1 MTDNE
6 ILALLKKYPFL
17 IIKDYNSKP
26 IYSKRDLPNHNY
38 YTYWDNTGWKG
49 IWKKF
54 LHKIFEVYDKLS
66 DQEKSLVMFYD
77 IKEKWGKLR
86 VDLAYPSAH
95 IEFNDIITQVE
106 LLSEITC
113 IKCGKIPKDSKG
125 NPIIWNTKG
134 YIVPLCK
141 KCAKKSLIERGYN
154 KAQITKKL
162 LEMKIVQS
170 EFIVTSESR
179 NDYKETH
186 YRVDGD
192 WIKATKIIKMEQKPL
207 NEE

>member
-6 ILALLKKYPFL
+6 ILELLRKYPFL
-17 IIKDYNSKP
+17 IITGYNGKS
-26 IYSKRDLPNHNY
+26 IYPKRDLPNHNY
-38 YTYWDNTGWKG
+38 YTYWDNTGWKD

-86 VDLAYPSAH
+86 VDLAYPSTH

-106 LLSEITC
+106 LLSEVTC

-125 NPIIWNTKG
+125 DPIIWNTKG
-134 YIVPLCK
+134 YIVPFCK

-179 NDYKETH
+179 DDYKEIH
-186 YRVDGD
+186 YKVSDD
-192 WIKATKIIKMEQKPL
+192 WIKAVKIIKMEWKPL
-207 NEE
+207 NKK

>member
-6 ILALLKKYPFL
+6 ILELLKKYPFL
-17 IIKDYNSKP
+17 IITGYNGKS
-26 IYSKRDLPNHNY
+26 IYPKRDLPNHNY
-38 YTYWDNTGWKG
+38 YTYWDNTGWKD

-54 LHKIFEVYDKLS
+54 LYKIFEVYDKLS

-86 VDLAYPSAH
+86 VDLAYPSTH

-106 LLSEITC
+106 LLSEVTC

-125 NPIIWNTKG
+125 NSIIWNTKG

-141 KCAKKSLIERGYN
+141 KCAKKSLIENGYN
-154 KAQITKKL
+154 KLQITKKL
-162 LEMKIVQS
+162 LEMKSIQP
-170 EFIVTSESR
+170 EFIITSESM
-179 NDYKETH
+179 NDYKEIH
-186 YRVDGD
+186 YRVDGN
-192 WIKATKIIKMEQKPL
+192 WIKATKIIKMKQKPL
-207 NEE
+207 IEK